1 MAINLQPGDRVIVVV
16 PEKAQNPGETDD
28 VVVYIETVG
37 GWLRVET
44 IPPENQSD
52 EMKSIFSA
60 GAAICQELKATAL
73 RQLVREAV
81 SR

>member
-1 MAINLQPGDRVIVVV
+1 MAINLQPGDCVIAVV

-52 EMKSIFSA
+52 EMKSIFSVGGRDLSGAKGNRAASA
-60 GAAICQELKATAL
+60 GK
-73 RQLVREAV
+73 R
-81 SR
+81 SG